1 MKLRI
6 RDNSIRFRLSQ
17 ADVQSLREECL
28 LSSQLNFLGG
38 SRFRYSLECSPAS
51 VRSSA
56 TFEDGELRVVLPES
70 VVREWADS
78 SQVSIDAEQPVDN
91 GDTLI
96 ILVEKDFRCL
106 SPREGEDESDS
117 FPHPDEGRLQC

>member
-6 RDNSIRFRLSQ
+6 QDNSIRFRLSQ
-17 ADVQSLREECL
+17 TEVRSLRDQCL
-28 LSSQLNFLGG
+28 LSSQINFLGG
-38 SRFRYSLECSPAS
+38 TRFRYSLECSPAS

-56 TFEDGELRVVLPES
+56 KFRDDELRVVLPES

-78 SQVSIDAEQPVDN
+78 AQVSIDADQEIDDGGVL
-91 GDTLI
+91 G

-106 SPREGEDESDS
+106 SPREGEDESDL